1 MPALHVERHSS
12 QNSNF
17 HCITVIHSN
26 YERHLLQHSPNCPF
40 ICDIDGCSLSFKS
53 KYALDYHKKRHSGEK
68 PYICTVEGCDKSYVG
83 CSLSIIC
90 RFVSQSNLTRHLQ
103 SHSSVRH
110 FHCPL
115 CQCSYKHK
123 HDMNRHIT
131 KVHSTESVLIPTTYL
146 FFYFLIDSDAISP
159 IIEENK
165 KQREM
170 IAVLLEQNKQLRE
183 KVQYIINV

>member
-1 MPALHVERHSS
+1 MERHSS
-12 QNSNF
+12 QNCNLRFIS
-17 HCITVIHSN
+17 IIHSN

-40 ICDIDGCSLSFKS
+40 ICDVDGCSLSFKS

-68 PYICTVEGCDKSYVG
+68 PFICTVEGCDKSYYS
-83 CSLSIIC
+83 CSEYITC
-90 RFVSQSNLTRHLQ
+90 RFVSQSNLKRHLQ
-103 SHSSVRH
+103 SHSSVRQ

-123 HDMNRHIT
+123 HDMNRHIA
-131 KVHSTESVLIPTTYL
+131 KVHSTVNGFMPITYL
-146 FFYFLIDSDAISP
+146 HFYFLIDSDAMSP

-170 IAVLLEQNKQLRE
+170 IAVLIEQNKQLQE